1 MTGESERTTAPPA
14 IVRARDRTKVSG
26 AYDID
31 ILNALGRDAK
41 DSRNMLY
48 ERALSSPTGYLA
60 QRNKAMKIVIDDQIG
75 AIFKVIRDLLQNGE
89 MEGKGQVLHFPDGK
103 TEFRPKV
110 PEATILK
117 FAMGAS
123 KTIEDLFEKAFE
135 ECFPEDHK
143 NLAIKKMTDLNKTA
157 GLQ

>member
-1 MTGESERTTAPPA
+1 MSGEGIDRNTGR
-14 IVRARDRTKVSG
+14 RSG
-26 AYDID
+26 AYDIS
-31 ILNALGRDAK
+31 ILNALGREAK
-41 DSRNMLY
+41 DARNNLY
-48 ERALSSPTGYLA
+48 EKALKDPTGYLA
-60 QRNKAMKIVIDDQIG
+60 QRNQAMKIVIDDQIG
-75 AIFKVIRDLLQNGE
+75 KMFDVVRDLLQNG
-89 MEGKGQVLHFPDGK
+89 MMDGKQVLKLPDGAD
-103 TEFRPKV
+103 FCPNV

-157 GLQ
+157 GLPV